1 MRLTPWL
8 AAAALC
14 TLAGCAQMVKVEP
27 GQVTVKEALSLNTAN
42 AWNRFELGQL
52 YLSVA
57 PGAAEVWTQDGIT
70 LDALAFFVG
79 VAQGETLGSALPGTS
94 KKLPAFRST
103 MTPGDVVELYEQMV
117 TQDGSAFA
125 LKRVAPGRF
134 GDQPGFRFE
143 HTITRKSDNVLLK
156 GVGQGA
162 VVKGKLYLV
171 AFTAPSI
178 YYYDRYLPQVEPLMA
193 SARIRAP

>member
-1 MRLTPWL
+1 MRLAPWL

-14 TLAGCAQMVKVEP
+14 ALAGCAAQMVKVEP
-27 GQVTVKEALSLNTAN
+27 GQVTVKDALSLNTAN
-42 AWNRFELGQL
+42 AWNRFELGQQ

-79 VAQGETLGSALPGTS
+79 VTQGETLGRAISG
-94 KKLPAFRST
+94 KKLPQFRST
-103 MTPGDVVELYEQMV
+103 MTPGEIVELYEQMV

-134 GDQPGFRFE
+134 VDQPGFRFE

-156 GVGQGA
+156 GVGQAA

>member
-14 TLAGCAQMVKVEP
+14 ALAGCAAQMVKVEP

-42 AWNRFELGQL
+42 AWNRFELGQM

-57 PGAAEVWTQDGIT
+57 PGAAEVWTQDGVT

-79 VAQGETLGSALPGTS
+79 VAQGETLGRAIAG
-94 KKLPAFRST
+94 KKLPQCRST
-103 MTPGDVVELYEQMV
+103 MTPGEIVEIYEQMA

-125 LKRVAPGRF
+125 LQRVAPGRF

-178 YYYDRYLPQVEPLMA
+178 YYYDRHLPQVEPLIA
-193 SARIRAP
+193 SVRIRAP

>member
-14 TLAGCAQMVKVEP
+14 ALAGCAAQMVKVEP
-27 GQVTVKEALSLNTAN
+27 GQVTVKDALSLNTAN
-42 AWNRFELGQL
+42 AWNRFELGQQ

-79 VAQGETLGSALPGTS
+79 VTQGETLGRAISG
-94 KKLPAFRST
+94 KKLPQFRST
-103 MTPGDVVELYEQMV
+103 MTPGEIVELYEQMV

-156 GVGQGA
+156 GVGQAA

-178 YYYDRYLPQVEPLMA
+178 YYYDRHLPQVEPLMA

>member
-14 TLAGCAQMVKVEP
+14 ALAGCAAQMVKVEP

-42 AWNRFELGQL
+42 AWNRFELGQM

-57 PGAAEVWTQDGIT
+57 PGAAEVWTQDGVT

-79 VAQGETLGSALPGTS
+79 VAQGETLGRAIAG
-94 KKLPAFRST
+94 KKLPQFRST
-103 MTPGDVVELYEQMV
+103 MTPGEIVELYEQMA

-143 HTITRKSDNVLLK
+143 HTLTRKSDSVLLK

-171 AFTAPSI
+171 AFTAPSL
-178 YYYDRYLPQVEPLMA
+178 YYYDRHLPQVEPLMA
-193 SARIRAP
+193 SAQIRAP

>member
-1 MRLTPWL
+1 
-8 AAAALC
+8 
-14 TLAGCAQMVKVEP
+14 
-27 GQVTVKEALSLNTAN
+27 
-42 AWNRFELGQL
+42 
-52 YLSVA
+52 
-57 PGAAEVWTQDGIT
+57 
-70 LDALAFFVG
+70 
-79 VAQGETLGSALPGTS
+79 
-94 KKLPAFRST
+94 
-103 MTPGDVVELYEQMV
+103 V
-117 TQDGSAFA
+117 TQDDSVFA

-178 YYYDRYLPQVEPLMA
+178 YYFDRHLPQVEPLMA

>member
-1 MRLTPWL
+1 MRRKAWL

-14 TLAGCAQMVKVEP
+14 ALAGCAAQMVKVEP
-27 GQVTVKEALSLNTAN
+27 GQVTVKEALSLTAAN
-42 AWNRFELGQL
+42 AWNRFELGQQ

-79 VAQGETLGSALPGTS
+79 VAQGETLGRAIAG

-103 MTPGDVVELYEQMV
+103 MTPGEIVELYEQMA

-178 YYYDRYLPQVEPLMA
+178 YYYDRHLPQIEPLMA

>member
-14 TLAGCAQMVKVEP
+14 ALAGCAAQMVKVEP

-42 AWNRFELGQL
+42 AWNRFELGQM

-57 PGAAEVWTQDGIT
+57 PGAAEVWTQDGVT

-79 VAQGETLGSALPGTS
+79 VAQGETLGRAIAG
-94 KKLPAFRST
+94 KKLPQFRST
-103 MTPGDVVELYEQMV
+103 MTPGEIVELYEQMV

-178 YYYDRYLPQVEPLMA
+178 YYYDRHLPQIEPLIA
-193 SARIRAP
+193 SVRIRAP

>member
-14 TLAGCAQMVKVEP
+14 ALAGCAAQMVKVEP
-27 GQVTVKEALSLNTAN
+27 GQVTVKDALSLNTAN
-42 AWNRFELGQL
+42 AWNRFELGQQ

-79 VAQGETLGSALPGTS
+79 VTQGETLGRAISG
-94 KKLPAFRST
+94 KKLPQFRST
-103 MTPGDVVELYEQMV
+103 MTPGEIVELYEQIVM
-117 TQDGSAFA
+117 QDGSAYA

-156 GVGQGA
+156 GVGQAA

>member
-14 TLAGCAQMVKVEP
+14 ALAGCAAQMVKVEP

-42 AWNRFELGQL
+42 AWNRFELGQM

-57 PGAAEVWTQDGIT
+57 PGAAEVWTQDGVT

-79 VAQGETLGSALPGTS
+79 VAQGETLGRAIAG
-94 KKLPAFRST
+94 KKLPQFRST
-103 MTPGDVVELYEQMV
+103 MTPGEIVELYEQMA

-125 LKRVAPGRF
+125 LQRVAPGRF

-171 AFTAPSI
+171 AFTAPSL
-178 YYYDRYLPQVEPLMA
+178 YYYDRHLPQVEPLMA
-193 SARIRAP
+193 SAQIRAP

>member
-8 AAAALC
+8 AAAVLC
-14 TLAGCAQMVKVEP
+14 ALAGCAAHMVKVEP
-27 GQVTVKEALSLNTAN
+27 GQVTVKEALSLNSAI
-42 AWNRFELGQL
+42 AWNRFEQGQQ
-52 YLSVA
+52 
-57 PGAAEVWTQDGIT
+57 PGAAEVWTQDGFA

-79 VAQGETLGSALPGTS
+79 VAQGETLGRAIAG
-94 KKLPAFRST
+94 KKLPQFRST
-103 MTPGDVVELYEQMV
+103 MTPGEIVELYEQMV

-178 YYYDRYLPQVEPLMA
+178 YYYDRHLPQVEPLMA
-193 SARIRAP
+193 SAEIRAP

>member
-1 MRLTPWL
+1 MRLAPWL

-14 TLAGCAQMVKVEP
+14 ALAGCAAQMVKVEP
-27 GQVTVKEALSLNTAN
+27 GQVTVKDALSLNTAN
-42 AWNRFELGQL
+42 AWNRFELGQQ

-79 VAQGETLGSALPGTS
+79 VTQGETLGRAISG
-94 KKLPAFRST
+94 KKLPQFRST
-103 MTPGDVVELYEQMV
+103 MTPGEIVELYEQMV

-156 GVGQGA
+156 GVGQAA

>member
-14 TLAGCAQMVKVEP
+14 ALAGCAAQMVKVVP

-42 AWNRFELGQL
+42 AWNRFELGQQ

-79 VAQGETLGSALPGTS
+79 VTQGETLGRAISG
-94 KKLPAFRST
+94 KKLPQFRST
-103 MTPGDVVELYEQMV
+103 MTPGEIVELYEQMV

-156 GVGQGA
+156 GVGQAA

>member
-1 MRLTPWL
+1 
-8 AAAALC
+8 
-14 TLAGCAQMVKVEP
+14 MVKVEP
-27 GQVTVKEALSLNTAN
+27 GQVTVKEALSLNTAH
-42 AWNRFELGQL
+42 AWNRFELGQQ

-79 VAQGETLGSALPGTS
+79 VAQGETLGRAIAG

-103 MTPGDVVELYEQMV
+103 MTPGEIVELYEQMV

-134 GDQPGFRFE
+134 GEQPGFRFE
-143 HTITRKSDNVLLK
+143 HTITRKSDSVLLK

-171 AFTAPSI
+171 VFTAPSI
-178 YYYDRYLPQVEPLMA
+178 YYYDRHLPQVEPLIA

>member
-1 MRLTPWL
+1 MRLAPWL

-14 TLAGCAQMVKVEP
+14 ALAGCAAQMVKVEP
-27 GQVTVKEALSLNTAN
+27 GQVTVKEALSLTAAN
-42 AWNRFELGQL
+42 AWNRFELGQQ

-79 VAQGETLGSALPGTS
+79 VAQGETLGRAIAG

-103 MTPGDVVELYEQMV
+103 MTPGEIVELYEQMA

-178 YYYDRYLPQVEPLMA
+178 YYYDRHLPQIEPLMA

>member
-14 TLAGCAQMVKVEP
+14 ALAGCAAQMVKVEP

-42 AWNRFELGQL
+42 AWNRFELGQM

-57 PGAAEVWTQDGIT
+57 PGAAEVWTQDGDT

-79 VAQGETLGSALPGTS
+79 VAQGETLGRAIAG
-94 KKLPAFRST
+94 KKLPQFRST
-103 MTPGDVVELYEQMV
+103 MTPGEIVELYEQMA

-156 GVGQGA
+156 GVGQAA

-178 YYYDRYLPQVEPLMA
+178 YYYDRHLPQVEPLMA

>member
-14 TLAGCAQMVKVEP
+14 TLAGCAQMVKVES
-27 GQVTVKEALSLNTAN
+27 GQVTIKDTLSVTTAS
-42 AWNRFELGQL
+42 AWNRFDLPQL
-52 YLSVA
+52 NLSVA
-57 PGAAEVWTQDGIT
+57 PGAAEIWTQDGVT

-79 VAQGETLGSALPGTS
+79 VSQGETLGKAMPGST
-94 KKLPAFRST
+94 KKLPQFRSA
-103 MTPGDVVELYEQMV
+103 MTPGEIVELYEQMV

-134 GDQPGFRFE
+134 GEQPGFRFE
-143 HTITRKSDNVLLK
+143 HTITRKSDSVLLK

-171 AFTAPSI
+171 VFTAPSI
-178 YYYDRYLPQVEPLMA
+178 YYYERHLPQVEPLMA
-193 SARIRAP
+193 SARIRAL

>member
-1 MRLTPWL
+1 MRLAPWL

-14 TLAGCAQMVKVEP
+14 ALAGCAAQMVKVEP
-27 GQVTVKEALSLNTAN
+27 GQVTVKDALSLNTAN
-42 AWNRFELGQL
+42 AWNRFELGQQ

-79 VAQGETLGSALPGTS
+79 VTQGETLGRAISG
-94 KKLPAFRST
+94 KKLPQFRST
-103 MTPGDVVELYEQMV
+103 MTPGEIVELYEQMA

-125 LKRVAPGRF
+125 LMRVAPGRF

>member
-14 TLAGCAQMVKVEP
+14 ALAGCAAQMVKVEP
-27 GQVTVKEALSLNTAN
+27 GQVTVKDALSLNTAN
-42 AWNRFELGQL
+42 AWNRFELGQQ
-52 YLSVA
+52 YLSVG

-79 VAQGETLGSALPGTS
+79 VAQGETLGRAIAG
-94 KKLPAFRST
+94 KKLPQFRST
-103 MTPGDVVELYEQMV
+103 MTPGEIVELYEQMV

-125 LKRVAPGRF
+125 LKRVVPGRF
-134 GDQPGFRFE
+134 GGQPGFRFE
-143 HTITRKSDNVLLK
+143 HTITRRSDGVLLR
-156 GVGQGA
+156 GIAQGA
-162 VVKGKLYLV
+162 VVKDKLYLV

-178 YYYDRYLPQVEPLMA
+178 HFYDRHAAQVEPLLA
-193 SARIRAP
+193 SAEITAR